1 MLKEFPKLTKDIMIQ
16 VTTGFNVDMAALIK
30 SADFIPDCKDYILYT
45 LKRDEKDKNEY
56 YVF

>member
-1 MLKEFPKLTKDIMIQ
+1 MIVQ
-16 VTTGFNVDMAALIK
+16 VSTGAYVDMAALIK

-45 LKRDEKDKNEY
+45 FKRDERDKNLF